1 MYIDVITGLV
11 LGLLILAAREFQN
24 WKKLKEA
31 DRVINLYQAQGREL
45 TVTKNKLAEAII
57 AIDKLRE
64 NTKSSN

>member
-31 DRVINLYQAQGREL
+31 DRVISLYQARGREL
-45 TVTKNKLAEAII
+45 VVTKNKLEEATTII
-57 AIDKLRE
+57 DELRK
-64 NTKSSN
+64 NVDSNK